1 MSLSDSILK
10 QTLSF
15 AAFEAKDEP
24 GFEPTE
30 IKSETQNLPP
40 NQSSA
45 DRKQLQALRAEN
57 EDLKKKLE
65 VKASI
70 ELNLADEVMSLKT
83 ELSRQAVMMSSYEDE
98 KRNFEKLSS
107 EHDELQSSS
116 TADIQRLKAELEE
129 SSAANLELESRLI
142 SLSEKCADLDTSR
155 QTNEAEISELRSEVE
170 QSRSQTEG
178 LQEMIRKKNVLVSQ
192 MKINEERSEL
202 ELKKFKKLETDF
214 KAGSDRFKRIKNS
227 LVGLFSKDE
236 SFCSDVASRDD
247 FKDVDSDEEICEVV
261 EHVLAE
267 YVEAKQ
273 RHLDD
278 LQNHNKSI
286 RDLKTLMQQKDQ
298 RFLDLTNKFN
308 GKIDEVRSRIADV
321 KKLSAKLESINSEK
335 VMAEKREEAM
345 KGKLESAKNEFADFQ
360 IGTKKLLRDLKSSI
374 DLKNQKINELEKA
387 KPVKADPME
396 LEKQLQKISQLQLI
410 AEHLKKKLAESKF
423 QSSKLLSMVD
433 VLQRLVFVTDEKA
446 STVKQLMKQNEQLK
460 QEAAFQNE
468 KFGVMIK
475 KVSDMSEKVRAT
487 MARNEAEVK
496 QLNLELMN
504 RDNLCQTL
512 QKELESRNL
521 TSCLKLE
528 NL

>member
-1 MSLSDSILK
+1 
-10 QTLSF
+10 
-15 AAFEAKDEP
+15 
-24 GFEPTE
+24 
-30 IKSETQNLPP
+30 
-40 NQSSA
+40 
-45 DRKQLQALRAEN
+45 
-57 EDLKKKLE
+57 
-65 VKASI
+65 
-70 ELNLADEVMSLKT
+70 
-83 ELSRQAVMMSSYEDE
+83 
-98 KRNFEKLSS
+98 
-107 EHDELQSSS
+107 
-116 TADIQRLKAELEE
+116 
-129 SSAANLELESRLI
+129 
-142 SLSEKCADLDTSR
+142 
-155 QTNEAEISELRSEVE
+155 
-170 QSRSQTEG
+170 
-178 LQEMIRKKNVLVSQ
+178 
-192 MKINEERSEL
+192 
-202 ELKKFKKLETDF
+202 
-214 KAGSDRFKRIKNS
+214 
-227 LVGLFSKDE
+227 
-236 SFCSDVASRDD
+236 
-247 FKDVDSDEEICEVV
+247 
-261 EHVLAE
+261 
-267 YVEAKQ
+267 
-273 RHLDD
+273 
-278 LQNHNKSI
+278 
-286 RDLKTLMQQKDQ
+286 MQQKDQ

-475 KVSDMSEKVRAT
+475 KVSDMSEKVKAT

-496 QLNLELMN
+496 QLNQELMN
-504 RDNLCQTL
+504 RDNVCQTL